1 MTPRRKF
8 KEWLSRFFSPK
19 DKILYVP
26 EGPQRRSGPRNFISH
41 AQDFALHNATMT
53 AVEGDQY
60 TVTYVQGDR
69 NLMPQIM
76 KLLSDHIILGAAHD
90 DSARFNG
97 EARRELLL
105 WITGPAG
112 VGKSAVVQTFAEYLV
127 EAKLLGASIFCSRPN
142 KRNNPHRIFITIAY
156 QLAVRIGG
164 YREFIVERLTLDPQL
179 LNRDMA
185 TQFKT
190 FILEPF
196 VEKKIGA
203 GGNQWGILLDGLDEL
218 EGEDAQCEI
227 VRLVSTFAHEHRDTP
242 LVWIIASRPEPH
254 ICNTFSDA
262 ADLSHWSEYIPIDST
277 EACDDVERF
286 LRSSFAMTRRRFRQ
300 CVPSDW
306 PSDSE
311 FLKLTAAASG
321 LFVYAEV
328 VMQFI
333 RDSDNADPVSQ
344 FETVLLVI
352 DRSGAIPTKENPF
365 VQLDA
370 LYREILSSIS
380 PKLWP
385 TTKRLLGFLI
395 CQQRLS
401 FYIANRIRTLRGTS
415 LLFGLTRSV
424 MYPCLIKCHSTVR
437 VPDWNVAH
445 EVTLGILH
453 ASFADY
459 LKDPSRSGDFHV
471 NNKDAKD
478 DMLFRLLEVWNICSG
493 DNIPTA
499 SVESMWHRYC
509 LKLGDKTPS
518 RTIAKFHTDL
528 FYDVVYCLRT
538 SMSFIMRAPVESPIL
553 YPQLRKVHMIKLC
566 YYFNGYDLRTFADT
580 LVRDAHHVNDIE
592 LLREVQLKDL
602 KFGRLDWKEMSPG
615 RAHYWKSSQ
624 SSIVPDHILNR
635 PRSSTELKTFISEL
649 ESIQKRS
656 PEIKVVVF
664 GVVPEGRVAAFRYSL
679 TNQPDDSEDFMYY
692 VIPYPED
699 V

>member
-1 MTPRRKF
+1 
-8 KEWLSRFFSPK
+8 
-19 DKILYVP
+19 
-26 EGPQRRSGPRNFISH
+26 
-41 AQDFALHNATMT
+41 
-53 AVEGDQY
+53 
-60 TVTYVQGDR
+60 
-69 NLMPQIM
+69 
-76 KLLSDHIILGAAHD
+76 
-90 DSARFNG
+90 
-97 EARRELLL
+97 
-105 WITGPAG
+105 
-112 VGKSAVVQTFAEYLV
+112 
-127 EAKLLGASIFCSRPN
+127 
-142 KRNNPHRIFITIAY
+142 
-156 QLAVRIGG
+156 
-164 YREFIVERLTLDPQL
+164 
-179 LNRDMA
+179 
-185 TQFKT
+185 
-190 FILEPF
+190 
-196 VEKKIGA
+196 
-203 GGNQWGILLDGLDEL
+203 
-218 EGEDAQCEI
+218 
-227 VRLVSTFAHEHRDTP
+227 
-242 LVWIIASRPEPH
+242 
-254 ICNTFSDA
+254 
-262 ADLSHWSEYIPIDST
+262 
-277 EACDDVERF
+277 
-286 LRSSFAMTRRRFRQ
+286 
-300 CVPSDW
+300 
-306 PSDSE
+306 
-311 FLKLTAAASG
+311 
-321 LFVYAEV
+321 
-328 VMQFI
+328 MQFI
-333 RDSDNADPVSQ
+333 RDPDTADPVSQ
-344 FETVLLVI
+344 FEIVLLVI
-352 DRSGAIPTKENPF
+352 DRSGAIPSKENPF

-437 VPDWNVAH
+437 VPDWKVAH

-471 NNKDAKD
+471 DNKDAKD

-528 FYDVVYCLRT
+528 FYDIVYCLRT
-538 SMSFIMRAPVESPIL
+538 SMPFIMRAPVESPIL

-592 LLREVQLKDL
+592 LLREIQLKDL

-624 SSIVPDHILNR
+624 SSIVPDYILNR
-635 PRSSTELKTFISEL
+635 PRSSTELKTFVSEL
-649 ESIQKRS
+649 ESIQKRL
-656 PEIKVVVF
+656 PEVKVVVF

-692 VIPYPED
+692 VIPYPEESFE
-699 V
+699 